1 MEKTKVIAILVA
13 LTTLLSCEN
22 DVEINAE
29 FEEKTYVLGL
39 LSAQSDTNFVKITK
53 TFLSNTTNAIEL
65 AQDPNNLYY
74 DLLTVSLNELNSNK
88 NIVAQFPFKKTDS
101 IRKLD
106 GLFTTSRNEVYY
118 TDATIKENTEYSL
131 IITKADGSVVSGETT
146 ITNGVN
152 LVEPDVRRR
161 GTISII
167 DPRTKGFIDERFEFE
182 TTDNVGEFSARIIFN
197 YIEINNIDSVPKSI
211 ELPLT
216 SILNPSLSKSIFVYT
231 FEARKFFDALEAI
244 IPASNNPPSRV
255 IPDQAVNVIIDAA
268 DADYTLYRDVNG
280 PIDGLAQTRPEYT
293 NITNGIGLFA
303 SRNTNVVEISLSGDT
318 KNYIIATYG
327 DRNNLSQFRGF
338 EF

>member
-1 MEKTKVIAILVA
+1 MKRTKVIVVLVA
-13 LTTLLSCEN
+13 LTTLFSCEN

-74 DLLTVSLNELNSNK
+74 NLLTVSLNELNSNK
-88 NIVAQFPFKKTDS
+88 NIVAQFPLEKT
-101 IRKLD
+101 IRAKED
-106 GLFTTSRNEVYY
+106 GLFSTSRNEVYF

-146 ITNGVN
+146 ITDGVD

-197 YIEINNIDSVPKSI
+197 YIEINNTDSVTQAI

-216 SILNPSLSKSIFVYT
+216 SILNPSLSESTFVYT